1 MIDETVVMS
10 VAFIMGLAPAMGII
24 WVAVAK
30 YAADMFQSAD
40 ETALTEKS
48 NPALLNK

>member
-1 MIDETVVMS
+1 MEETVVYG
-10 VAFIMGLAPAMGII
+10 VAFVMGLAPAMGII

-30 YAADMFQSAD
+30 YAADMFRSAD

-48 NPALLNK
+48 NPALITK